1 MQQFCMFTLT
11 IIIMRKIKQ
20 WLLSTIIVCGFISFT
35 CVSCTSS
42 EDNPVKKTQSNDNLV
57 GTWLVEYEDE
67 GTANDDQSG
76 KGNFKYSHVVD
87 FIQFQADGTGCLYR
101 CFFNDEDADDI
112 LNLGIVWGDKEYGNF
127 HYTFYEDNSIEIT
140 LNDNKNAALPSSI
153 TATYESDHISVGSSK
168 TRAASQKNL
177 IRAGD
182 DMEAL
187 LEEWKVKDDE
197 VTPEN
202 LSNAKYE
209 IIREGLLWYHE
220 IAANVKEGAT
230 GRDKM
235 LEAIVNGSGKVGTRG
250 IRVPTTIYRYFDYK
264 YQSVDAQNQPVTLS
278 GRVLWGGNKL
288 WKVYEAKP
296 DYILLSPHFT
306 IADEYVCPTSG
317 RGIESLFMAG
327 NLLLI
332 LPDYLGF
339 GVTKDSPQP
348 YVNHNLC
355 AQNSIDALTAGY
367 HLFCDKA
374 NVKMEN
380 DWKLYVAGVSQGG
393 GNALAIHKWLDTHE
407 SFADSWRFAYSYCGA
422 GPYSPSLTFREY
434 FKQGTHPYPVVF
446 PIVIKSMMMSYPE
459 ILGKYEEEDFFSESY
474 LSHKGE
480 IDEIVNSKLFTSDQ
494 INRKFFSWY
503 PHTGDPD
510 VEGGKEIL
518 LSDIL
523 SPEAQDLNSELCKDL
538 FECFDKN
545 DLTTGWTPKH
555 HIYLFHGKS
564 DQIVPYA
571 NAEAVVNAFPA
582 DKVTL
587 YTERFGL
594 DDHQNSCLQFF
605 MHMLTANW

>member
-1 MQQFCMFTLT
+1 
-11 IIIMRKIKQ
+11 MRKINL
-20 WLLSTIIVCGFISFT
+20 WLFSAIIACSLIGLT

-42 EDNPVKKTQSNDNLV
+42 DDNPIKKTQSNDNLV
-57 GTWLVEYEDE
+57 GTWLVEYEDA
-67 GTANDDQSG
+67 GTVNDDQTG
-76 KGNFKYSHVVD
+76 KGSFKYSHVID
-87 FIQFQADGTGCLYR
+87 LLQFQADGTGCMYR

-127 HYTFYEDNSIEIT
+127 HYTFYEDYSIKIT
-140 LNDNKNAALPSSI
+140 FDNNKNAELPSAI
-153 TATYESDHISVGSSK
+153 TAQYESDHISIVRSK
-168 TRAASQKNL
+168 TRVASKNNL
-177 IRAGD
+177 IRVGED
-182 DMEAL
+182 IEAL
-187 LEEWKVKDDE
+187 LEEWKDKDNEAANE
-197 VTPEN
+197 VTPED
-202 LSNAKYE
+202 LSDAKYE
-209 IIREGLLWYHE
+209 VIRDGVMWYHE
-220 IAANVKEGAT
+220 IVANVVKGSV

-235 LEAIVNGSGKVGTRG
+235 LEEIVKGSGVVGTRG

-264 YQSVDAQNQPVTLS
+264 YQSVDAQNKPITLS
-278 GRVLWGGNKL
+278 ARVLWGGNKL
-288 WKVYEAKP
+288 WKLYEAKP

-306 IADEYVCPTSG
+306 IADEYICPTSG

-348 YVNHNLC
+348 YVNHGLC

-367 HLFCDKA
+367 HVFCDKA

-407 SFADSWRFAYSYCGA
+407 SFADNWRFAYSYCGA

-434 FKQGTHPYPVVF
+434 FKQKKHPYPVVF

-459 ILGKYEEEDFFSESY
+459 ILGKYKEEDFFSDSY
-474 LSHKGE
+474 LSHKAE
-480 IDEIVNSKLFTSDQ
+480 IDEMVNSKLYTSDQ
-494 INRKFFSWY
+494 INTKFFSYY
-503 PHTGDPD
+503 PHTGESD
-510 VEGGKEIL
+510 VKGGEEIL
-518 LSDIL
+518 LTDIL
-523 SPEAQDLNSELCKDL
+523 STEAQDLNSDICKAL

-555 HIYLFHGKS
+555 PIYLFHGKS

-571 NAEAVVNAFPA
+571 NAQAVVDAFPA

-587 YTERFGL
+587 YTEKFGL
-594 DDHQNSCLQFF
+594 DDHQKSCLQFF
-605 MHMLTANW
+605 LHMLTANW